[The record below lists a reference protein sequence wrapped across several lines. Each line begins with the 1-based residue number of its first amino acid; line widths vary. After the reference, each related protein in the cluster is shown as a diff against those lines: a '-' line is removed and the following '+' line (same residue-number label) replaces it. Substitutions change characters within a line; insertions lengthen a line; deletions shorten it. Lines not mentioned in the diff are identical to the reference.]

1 MQVADKW
8 PAGEIALRLAPAMLQ
23 AQQRWRITPVND
35 AGGYPG
41 SPWLRISIAGT
52 ERTLAA
58 TRDGEL
64 VAMPAFTGA
73 AEQLWRID
81 TLTDGSYRLV
91 PKSGN
96 DPASPVALSAIG
108 SSTPTLSGFQPASDR
123 QRWNIRAP

>member
-1 MQVADKW
+1 
-8 PAGEIALRLAPAMLQ
+8 MLQ
-23 AQQRWRITPVND
+23 AQQRWRITPVSD

-41 SPWLRISIAGT
+41 APWMRISIAGT

-64 VAMPAFTGA
+64 VTVPAFTGA
-73 AEQLWRID
+73 ADQLWRID
-81 TLTDGSYRLV
+81 TLADGSYRLL

-108 SSTPTLSGFQPASDR
+108 SSAPTMSVFRPASDR
-123 QRWNIRAP
+123 QRWTIRTP